1 MNKKLLSIYIDYII
15 SSFGPTTATNLSL
28 LLEGEISHDQI
39 TRLLSNSYFSSGY
52 LWLSVKSTVREVES
66 QEGVLIFDDTI
77 VEKPYTKENDII
89 TWHFAHDKGRSVKGI
104 NILNAIYNVGD
115 INIPVAYEIIDK
127 PIQYSDI
134 KTRKVKRLSLV
145 TKNDLLVQILKTSH
159 QNNLSYSYVLTDSW
173 YASVNNMKQI
183 KINFEK
189 DFIMAMKS
197 NRLVALSFEDKRQ
210 GHFVRID
217 TLNLESN
224 TTQLVYLKG
233 LDFQV
238 LLTKQVFKNK
248 DDSEGILYLACS
260 DIELTNEQIT
270 TIYQKRWNV
279 EVFHKSIKS
288 NTSIALSPTK
298 TKKTQSNHIF
308 ASIYAAFKLELLKLK
323 HHTNHFAL
331 KTKLYLK
338 ALQAS
343 FAELQKLSA

>member
-1 MNKKLLSIYIDYII
+1 MNKLLDIYIDYII
-15 SSFGPTTATNLSL
+15 SSFGPTTATNLSR
-28 LLEGEISHDQI
+28 LLEGEISHDQV
-39 TRLLSNSYFSSGY
+39 TRLLSQSYFSSSY
-52 LWLSVKSTVREVES
+52 LWLSVKSTVRDIENKD
-66 QEGVLIFDDTI
+66 GVLIFDDTI

-89 TWHFAHDKGRSVKGI
+89 TWHYDHSKGRSVKGI
-104 NILNAIYNVGD
+104 NILNAVYNVGD

-127 PIQYSDI
+127 PIQYCDI
-134 KTRKVKRLSLV
+134 KTRKIKRLSEV
-145 TKNDLLVQILKTSH
+145 TKNDLLVQMLRTSEK
-159 QNNLSYSYVLTDSW
+159 NNLLYSYVLTDSW
-173 YASVNNMKQI
+173 YASVNNMKEI
-183 KINFEK
+183 KLNFEK
-189 DFIMAMKS
+189 DFIMAIKS
-197 NRLVALSFEDKRQ
+197 NRLVALSLEDKRQ
-210 GHFVRID
+210 GCFVRID
-217 TLNLESN
+217 SLNLEPD
-224 TTQLVYLKG
+224 TTQSVYLKG
-233 LDFQV
+233 LDFPV

-260 DIELTNEQIT
+260 DIELTYNQIT

-288 NTSIALSPTK
+288 NTSIAKSPTK
-298 TKKTQSNHIF
+298 TKRTQSNHVF